1 MELDE
6 TQDAVMKVLDRNT
19 SAHGLYPIQLTR
31 KIENLCD
38 SVSCLPWLSQVV
50 VGFSQ
55 SSLPRG
61 ALDVSASQIKI
72 IPSQT
77 RTIRLIK
84 KNHSHIFRRH
94 HEATNNNNSSD
105 DE

>member
-6 TQDAVMKVLDRNT
+6 TQDAVIKVLDRNT

-61 ALDVSASQIKI
+61 ALDV

>member
-50 VGFSQ
+50 VGFS
-55 SSLPRG
+55 P
-61 ALDVSASQIKI
+61 QIKI